1 MITRMTKKIA
11 VIVAAG
17 SGTRMGSAIPKQYLE
32 LLGRPVLWHS
42 IAAFQNAFDDIEI
55 LLVVSPA
62 HLAMAEQIRLSALIP
77 GNIKLVGG
85 GKTRFES
92 VRKGLDEIT
101 EKDAVIFVHDGVRCL
116 ITAALIRRCF
126 EKALEAGNAV
136 PAVRPVDSVR
146 VETAN
151 GNERIVRDAVR
162 LIQTSQAFT
171 CEMIK
176 AAFQRDFRESFT
188 DEATVV
194 EESGIKINLIEGDI
208 YNIKITTAIDLMIA
222 ERLLSSRVS
231 LS

>member
-1 MITRMTKKIA
+1 MTKKIA

-136 PAVRPVDSVR
+136 PAVRGAKD
-146 VETAN
+146 
-151 GNERIVRDAVR
+151 
-162 LIQTSQAFT
+162 
-171 CEMIK
+171 
-176 AAFQRDFRESFT
+176 
-188 DEATVV
+188 
-194 EESGIKINLIEGDI
+194 
-208 YNIKITTAIDLMIA
+208 
-222 ERLLSSRVS
+222 
-231 LS
+231 